1 MKLRTRLALLVG
13 AVFVVGG
20 GAIGGSSA
28 LIARQEAID
37 ALDGVL
43 SDAIASVRNDPAQDV
58 SAVIEIADSSPV
70 PISALLFFD
79 DSEPVILVESRD
91 GSEIMRFPALSVAEV
106 TRAAE
111 ESMNKSAETE
121 LRIAAYST
129 GNGEWLVVGS
139 SITSISN
146 QFHKS
151 LIRSVQL
158 SLVIA
163 LFMVVLVYW
172 LIRRALLPIARVTR
186 DAQGIAEG
194 DLDRELAPAVGSS
207 EIGQLSTSLHAMV
220 NSLRSAV
227 ETTTRSESLMRE
239 FLGDASHENTINFIS
254 ELKKLEQVRSQVLGN
269 VSHELRTPLTVIRGY
284 IEILNSGQEL
294 SEEQRERAMSRLVS
308 ESQRMSQTINDL
320 LLLAELGEVR
330 HQMSEVVDL
339 SLLVSNHVRDFSEQQ
354 KNRIVKSTIASDVK
368 VEGSSEQLSRMIS
381 NVISN
386 ISHHTP
392 GDAEVDVVVSTIDG
406 ELNLVFDDA
415 GPGLSAEMYT
425 RTREGF
431 QRFDRAH
438 SKTGGGFGLGLSIL
452 SSIVQRHGGSL
463 SLSPSPLGGLRT
475 HITLKAS

>member
-13 AVFVVGG
+13 AVFIVGG

-91 GSEIMRFPALSVAEV
+91 GSEIVRFPALSVAEV

-239 FLGDASHENTINFIS
+239 FLGDA
-254 ELKKLEQVRSQVLGN
+254 
-269 VSHELRTPLTVIRGY
+269 SHELRTPLTVIRGY

>member
-239 FLGDASHENTINFIS
+239 FLGDASHE
-254 ELKKLEQVRSQVLGN
+254 
-269 VSHELRTPLTVIRGY
+269 LRTPLTVIRGY

>member
-13 AVFVVGG
+13 AVFIVGG

-91 GSEIMRFPALSVAEV
+91 GSEIVRFPALSVAEV

-139 SITSISN
+139 SMTSISN

-239 FLGDASHENTINFIS
+239 FLGDASHE
-254 ELKKLEQVRSQVLGN
+254 
-269 VSHELRTPLTVIRGY
+269 LRTPLTVIRGY

-354 KNRIVKSTIASDVK
+354 NNRIVKSTIASDVK

-406 ELNLVFDDA
+406 EMNLVFDDA

>member
-13 AVFVVGG
+13 AVFIVGG

-91 GSEIMRFPALSVAEV
+91 GSEIVRFPALSVAEV

-139 SITSISN
+139 SMTSISN

-239 FLGDASHENTINFIS
+239 FLGDASHE
-254 ELKKLEQVRSQVLGN
+254 
-269 VSHELRTPLTVIRGY
+269 LRTPLTVIRGY

-330 HQMSEVVDL
+330 HQMSEAVDL

-406 ELNLVFDDA
+406 EMNLVFDDA

>member
-139 SITSISN
+139 SMTSISN

-239 FLGDASHENTINFIS
+239 FLGDA
-254 ELKKLEQVRSQVLGN
+254 
-269 VSHELRTPLTVIRGY
+269 SHELRTPLTVIRGY

-431 QRFDRAH
+431 QRFERAH

>member
-43 SDAIASVRNDPAQDV
+43 GDAIASVRNDPAQDV
-58 SAVIEIADSSPV
+58 SAVLEIADSSPV
-70 PISALLFFD
+70 PISAMLFFD
-79 DSEPVILVESRD
+79 DSEPVVLVESRD
-91 GSEIMRFPALSVAEV
+91 GSEIVRFPALSIAEV

-139 SITSISN
+139 SMSSISN

-239 FLGDASHENTINFIS
+239 FLGDASHE
-254 ELKKLEQVRSQVLGN
+254 
-269 VSHELRTPLTVIRGY
+269 LRTPLTVIRGY

-354 KNRIVKSTIASDVK
+354 KNRIAKSTIASDVSI
-368 VEGSSEQLSRMIS
+368 VGNSEQLSRMIS

-386 ISHHTP
+386 ISRHTP
-392 GDAEVDVVVSTIDG
+392 DDAEVDVVLAEVDG
-406 ELNLVFDDA
+406 NAILVFDDA
-415 GPGLSAEMYT
+415 GPGLSAELYA

-452 SSIVQRHGGSL
+452 SSIVQRHGGTL
-463 SLSPSPLGGLRT
+463 SLSQSPLGGLQT
-475 HITLKAS
+475 HITLKAR

>member
-13 AVFVVGG
+13 AVFIVGG

-91 GSEIMRFPALSVAEV
+91 GSEIVRFPALSVAEV

-139 SITSISN
+139 SMTSISN

-239 FLGDASHENTINFIS
+239 FLGDA
-254 ELKKLEQVRSQVLGN
+254 
-269 VSHELRTPLTVIRGY
+269 SHELRTPLTVIRGY

>member
-43 SDAIASVRNDPAQDV
+43 SDAIASVRNDPANDV
-58 SAVIEIADSSPV
+58 STVLEIADSSPV
-70 PISALLFFD
+70 PISAMLFFD
-79 DSEPVILVESRD
+79 DSEPVVLVESRD
-91 GSEIMRFPALSVAEV
+91 GSEIVRFPALSIAEV

-139 SITSISN
+139 SMSSISN

-172 LIRRALLPIARVTR
+172 LIRRALLPIALVTR

-239 FLGDASHENTINFIS
+239 FLGDA
-254 ELKKLEQVRSQVLGN
+254 
-269 VSHELRTPLTVIRGY
+269 SHELRTPLTVIRGY

-354 KNRIVKSTIASDVK
+354 KNRIAKSTIASDVSI
-368 VEGSSEQLSRMIS
+368 VGNSEQLSRMIS

-386 ISHHTP
+386 ISRHTP
-392 GDAEVDVVVSTIDG
+392 DDAEVDVVLAEVDG
-406 ELNLVFDDA
+406 NAILVFDDA
-415 GPGLSAEMYT
+415 GPGLSAELYA

-452 SSIVQRHGGSL
+452 SSIVQRHGGTL
-463 SLSPSPLGGLRT
+463 SLSQSPLGGLQT
-475 HITLKAS
+475 HITLKVR

>member
-13 AVFVVGG
+13 AVFIVGG

-91 GSEIMRFPALSVAEV
+91 GSEIVRFPALSVAEV

-239 FLGDASHENTINFIS
+239 FLGDASHE
-254 ELKKLEQVRSQVLGN
+254 
-269 VSHELRTPLTVIRGY
+269 LRTPLTVIRGY

-406 ELNLVFDDA
+406 EMNLVFDDA

>member
-91 GSEIMRFPALSVAEV
+91 GSEIVRFPALSVAEV

-139 SITSISN
+139 SMTSISN

-239 FLGDASHENTINFIS
+239 FLGDA
-254 ELKKLEQVRSQVLGN
+254 
-269 VSHELRTPLTVIRGY
+269 SHELRTPLTVIRGY